1 MLLSLKDRLRLAYSS
16 VELWLGMLVL
26 LSGAFMIGEADWL
39 NLYFYLAPV
48 ATAPGRIATVYPTS
62 FAEDDIAVRGFT
74 YRYQVAGLEWAG
86 NSYSTDSVKQP
97 GMAIPVEYCV
107 SHPAISRLQGT
118 TIAPLGA
125 TSLLAGVLFGASGL
139 VAVLKSIGR
148 IRRLLALV
156 ADATLTK
163 ATREHV
169 RQQTPSDSEDEV
181 EYKLHYQY
189 FASQQSYTL
198 LVTTTKPDRY
208 HSQELVVYEQAI
220 PSNAALLKTLPLFIQ
235 TKLAEHG

>member
-1 MLLSLKDRLRLAYSS
+1 MLLSLKDRLRFAYSS

-26 LSGAFMIGEADWL
+26 LSGAFMLGEADWL
-39 NLYFYLAPV
+39 SLYFYLTPV
-48 ATAPGRIATVYPTS
+48 ATAPGQISTVYPTS

-86 NSYSTDSVKQP
+86 NSYSTDSVKRP

-118 TIAPLGA
+118 TIAPFGA
-125 TSLLAGVLFGASGL
+125 TGLLVGVLFSAGGL
-139 VAVLKSIGR
+139 VSVLISIGR
-148 IRRLLALV
+148 TRRLLAPV
-156 ADATLTK
+156 ADAALAK

-169 RQQTPSDSEDEV
+169 LKQTPTDSEDEV
-181 EYKLHYQY
+181 KYRLRYRY
-189 FASQQSYTL
+189 SASQQQYTL
-198 LVTTTKPDRY
+198 LVTTANPDHY
-208 HSQELVVYEQAI
+208 HLQELVVYEQAT
-220 PSNAALLKTLPLFIQ
+220 PSNAALLSTLPFFIQ